1 MRRQGLILALLGA
14 LLLAACGRQSVPPAT
29 PAALDRDRAGSQATV
44 SVGIRYHG
52 AEPPA
57 IVYLPTGTGTVP
69 TATALPA
76 PAPLRTARGSGSA
89 LGAAVVEFHGWRV
102 ACVGIERPP
111 STLVWS
117 PAGHRLQAVG
127 AWLVVAVEVRNT
139 EATARSIWGED
150 FAVTD
155 ARGRVFPFPLM
166 LGGTD
171 YSAFRGGQRLG
182 EPIAPGVAAR
192 YYLAFDV
199 ARDAQGLRLLFHG
212 AQPSAAWVE
221 VARDLDR

>member
-1 MRRQGLILALLGA
+1 VRRQGLILALILS
-14 LLLAACGRQSVPPAT
+14 LLLAACGRPAVPPAT
-29 PAALDRDRAGSQATV
+29 PALDPDGAGSRATV
-44 SVGIRYHG
+44 SVGIAYHT
-52 AEPPA
+52 AQPPA
-57 IVYLPTGTGTVP
+57 VVYLPTGTGTVP

-76 PAPLRTARGSGSA
+76 PAPLRAARGSGSA
-89 LGAAVVEFHGWRV
+89 PGAAAVEFHGWRV
-102 ACVGIERPP
+102 ACVGTERPP
-111 STLVWS
+111 GTLVWS

-139 EATARSIWGED
+139 ERTARSIWGED

-182 EPIAPGVAAR
+182 EPIAPGAAAR
-192 YYLAFDV
+192 YYVAFDV
-199 ARDAQGLRLLFHG
+199 AREAQGLRLLFHG